1 MLLTPE
7 KIKQAIQDAR
17 RRNPGKILA
26 AMEIY
31 IAIAQAQ
38 YVEDREDAT
47 VVKQDEIL
55 KQVADEGLFIVRL
68 NNGNWMAGKGT
79 HIYHLEITQDHYA
92 DPNVSISPALGE
104 AVAKAVEKLTKEVN
118 HGL

>member
-31 IAIAQAQ
+31 EAIAQAQ
-38 YVEDREDAT
+38 YDED
-47 VVKQDEIL
+47 
-55 KQVADEGLFIVRL
+55 
-68 NNGNWMAGKGT
+68 
-79 HIYHLEITQDHYA
+79 
-92 DPNVSISPALGE
+92 
-104 AVAKAVEKLTKEVN
+104 TKEAKSGN
-118 HGL
+118 KTG